1 MDTRF
6 RKYQRKYP
14 RQSASDTGAARHGAP
29 GLRMAGASGLL
40 RCYVLA
46 DCRAYGNKTPW
57 PDAITHLSAT
67 AMPTKP
73 GRAGCNTRW
82 SATAYRNACAS
93 VRMPIPCPPVRSEE
107 HTSELQSLMRNSYA
121 LFC

>member
-1 MDTRF
+1 
-6 RKYQRKYP
+6 
-14 RQSASDTGAARHGAP
+14 
-29 GLRMAGASGLL
+29 MAGASGLL

-82 SATAYRNACAS
+82 SATEYRNACARDRKS
-93 VRMPIPCPPVRSEE
+93 VVSGKGVAVRVD
-107 HTSELQSLMRNSYA
+107 LGGRRIIQSKNPKHGTNSNIVT
-121 LFC
+121 